1 MKHLLNWIEVLPF
14 NLFTMSAGLCVGL
27 APTNSTTATLALGDA
42 LAITLSVNKKFTR
55 EDFGVFHPGGSLGKK
70 LQEERE

>member
-1 MKHLLNWIEVLPF
+1 MKDIKF
-14 NLFTMSAGLCVGL
+14 VGL
-27 APTNSTTATLALGDA
+27 HAHTGFSTFDGLGYPDEHIDYVMETGGDA
-42 LAITLSVNKKFTR
+42 LAITLSVNKKITR